1 MITSAMKKSVK
12 IAIIVFLAA
21 SPALAQNAKGWFE
34 EFCNGATF
42 HLTKF
47 AGQVGSPEI
56 ALWLE
61 TKIPFRLYP
70 AGADWV
76 EVQVCA
82 TGQPCDQT
90 AKAKLQF
97 QERRKHLLLGKYV
110 VDLNGKHREG
120 QFAIKQQQH
129 KEPQHLCM

>member
-1 MITSAMKKSVK
+1 MKNNFK
-12 IAIIVFLAA
+12 IAIIVLLAA
-21 SPALAQNAKGWFE
+21 SPALAQDAKGWFE

-47 AGQVGSPEI
+47 AGQSGSQEI
-56 ALWLE
+56 ALWFE
-61 TKIPFRLYP
+61 TKIPFHLYP
-70 AGADWV
+70 AGPDWV

-82 TGQPCDQT
+82 TGQICDQS

-97 QERRKHLLLGKYV
+97 QERRKHLLSGKYV
-110 VDLNGKHREG
+110 VDSNGEHREG
-120 QFAIKQQQH
+120 QFVIKQQQH